1 MRVMDVQRKCCM
13 CGRTMLIKASEW
25 KADPALMHTAPIAC
39 ELHDDDGDDDDAA
52 WESEHRLRLMEGWQ
66 A

>member
-1 MRVMDVQRKCCM
+1 MDVQRKCCM

-25 KADPALMHTAPIAC
+25 KVAPALMHTASIAC
-39 ELHDDDGDDDDAA
+39 DRHDDDEEERDAA